1 LTLKIHSTLTRS
13 KEDFQPLASPLV
25 TFYNCGPTVYDY
37 FHIGNARNFVLADT
51 IRRYLRFKGYQVRF
65 VQNITDIDDK
75 IIRRANS
82 EGRPTTE
89 IVAQFTRAY
98 FDHLAALGVELPDV
112 SPRATEHIPQMIA
125 FIQRLIEKG
134 FAYRVDGDVFFR
146 VGQSEGYGK
155 LSHRKIEDL
164 REGERV
170 EVDIRKENPMDFA
183 LWKSAKP
190 GEPTWD
196 SPWGPGRP
204 GWHIECS
211 VMAMTHL
218 GETVDIHSGGSD
230 LVFPHHENEVAQS
243 EAATG
248 KPFVRHWI
256 HNAFL
261 NIGGEK
267 MSKSLGNIV
276 TMDQVLAAY
285 PPMVVRYFFL
295 SAHYRRPMD
304 YGPDSLDEARRA
316 LDRLVGS
323 IETIEKLLTLIGRQG
338 DTVPIDVTEEDAR
351 ALTAVRERFGEF
363 MDDDFNTPRAL
374 SVLFDAITELHEKR
388 KRFEDPKQGP
398 RVRRYARAVIA
409 LIRELGAVLGLDLSA
424 KGVGAALPAEP
435 LLDLL
440 AQAVA
445 TACSAGADDLA
456 ASLTERMANLGFAAD
471 VSATPPLWQRATAPP
486 SNVELFESLMDIAI
500 DVRNLARKQK
510 QFAIGDGIRTAL
522 GDIGIVLEDYR
533 AGTLWRKE

>member
-1 LTLKIHSTLTRS
+1 MTLKIHSTLTRS